1 MTLPETL
8 NTHSIPGSLSSLKF
22 PCTDFWLIYLG
33 MLLIIFLSPIRR
45 KLTCLVHYFTPT
57 PRWETASQTEL
68 QNPMAEGASEHWLK
82 CEGSWDGN
90 DPEQVLGL
98 SLMKGWHCCDCNN
111 NVLLFWR
118 EREEAAQQ
126 AALSVGCSE
135 GGEEGKQL
143 LWEQDLCHLM
153 WDTINKIM
161 TFSIKKSDVPW
172 LGFYGKH
179 MESSLHQPSPRLA
192 MQKFNEPHRK
202 TGRKLLFL
210 DPFFRIN

>member
-22 PCTDFWLIYLG
+22 PCTDFWLTYLG
-33 MLLIIFLSPIRR
+33 MLFIIFLSPIRI

-57 PRWETASQTEL
+57 PRWETTASQTEL
-68 QNPMAEGASEHWLK
+68 QNPMAEGASERWLK
-82 CEGSWDGN
+82 CEGSGDGN

-135 GGEEGKQL
+135 GGEEGKQSRAILCSQAAPAQPARL
-143 LWEQDLCHLM
+143 LPCASQGAYSVQETNRCHACQTNIICM
-153 WDTINKIM
+153 SRY
-161 TFSIKKSDVPW
+161 SIQSN
-172 LGFYGKH
+172 
-179 MESSLHQPSPRLA
+179 SRL
-192 MQKFNEPHRK
+192 KDSRSTCTN
-202 TGRKLLFL
+202 T
-210 DPFFRIN
+210 NS